1 MYSQRVFTHVK
12 PLTRQQ
18 YTAIPGHVL
27 LLRSPLLRVDAVEET
42 SGLVHA
48 HLIEEGVPHLLRFDM
63 GVEGIDTGT
72 AERRDVQVTGV
83 GTTKSGG
90 EDRVDA
96 LPEL

>member
-1 MYSQRVFTHVK
+1 MKPKVK
-12 PLTRQQ
+12 PE
-18 YTAIPGHVL
+18 VL
-27 LLRSPLLRVDAVEET
+27 SPTSRSAESAERSPLLRVDAVEET

-83 GTTKSGG
+83 GTTEGGG